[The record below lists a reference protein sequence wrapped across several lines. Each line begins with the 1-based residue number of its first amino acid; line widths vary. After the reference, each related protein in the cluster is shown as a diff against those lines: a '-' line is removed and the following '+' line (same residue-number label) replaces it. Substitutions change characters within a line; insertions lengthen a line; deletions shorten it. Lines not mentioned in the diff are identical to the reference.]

1 MLVRGQHWVYSATAF
16 QLVFWDWV
24 VSHWTW
30 GSLIRLGGLLN
41 KFQGS
46 FYAHPSMLGLQACA
60 TTLSSLC
67 RYWSSDGSSG
77 LYSRHLT
84 DKAVSQPQPFLSFRQ
99 HTSSWSESTNLQ
111 LIYNFLMTH
120 QYNLRPPHLQAG
132 PLKWPSLS
140 PLLGY
145 KQEKVETLWLLCS
158 IFGSVMS
165 TLSSISGCLQSS
177 QELPAPPWGRGTST
191 SAANAV
197 PACDL
202 SWDFPHSHLCTRK
215 DSAGVSCWE
224 R

>member
-1 MLVRGQHWVYSATAF
+1 MLTPQCWGYRRVPPHSALYVGTEALMGPQAYTAG
-16 QLVFWDWV
+16 
-24 VSHWTW
+24 T
-30 GSLIRLGGLLN
+30 SLTKL
-41 KFQGS
+41 S
-46 FYAHPSMLGLQACA
+46 PSPN
-60 TTLSSLC
+60 
-67 RYWSSDGSSG
+67 
-77 LYSRHLT
+77 H
-84 DKAVSQPQPFLSFRQ
+84 FRQ

-158 IFGSVMS
+158 IFRSVMS